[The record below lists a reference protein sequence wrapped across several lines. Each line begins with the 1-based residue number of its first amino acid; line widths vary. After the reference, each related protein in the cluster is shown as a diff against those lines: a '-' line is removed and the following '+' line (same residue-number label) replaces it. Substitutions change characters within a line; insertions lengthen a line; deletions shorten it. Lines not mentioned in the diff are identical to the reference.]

1 MAGILFLTLIYLIP
15 LVAIVFFIVSLCNY
29 IAAMKNYKAEPND
42 LNAQKKNAAKT
53 ALIVS
58 SIIMGVLLVV
68 VIGFIAL
75 MYTAVAYM

>member
-15 LVAIVFFIVSLCNY
+15 LVAIIFFIVSICNY
-29 IAAMKNYKAEPND
+29 VAAKKKYKAEPND
-42 LNAQKKNAAKT
+42 LNAQKKGAAKT
-53 ALIVS
+53 VLIVS

>member
-1 MAGILFLTLIYLIP
+1 MAGMLFLTLIYLIP
-15 LVAIVFFIVSLCNY
+15 LVAIIFFIVSICNY
-29 IAAMKNYKAEPND
+29 VAAKKKYKAEPND
-42 LNAQKKNAAKT
+42 LNAQKKGATKT
-53 ALIVS
+53 VLIVS

>member
-15 LVAIVFFIVSLCNY
+15 LVAIIFFIVSICNY
-29 IAAMKNYKAEPND
+29 VAAKKKYKAEPND
-42 LNAQKKNAAKT
+42 LNAQKKSAAKT
-53 ALIVS
+53 VLIVS